1 MTLSRR
7 AFAAGALAS
16 ALVLAGC
23 GSATDDRSEAQV
35 SSTWTAPAG
44 LSGELTL
51 YSANPQELT
60 DDLVSAFT
68 KASGVKVHVFAGET
82 GKVTAKLDAEWA
94 NPQADIA
101 YLASWTPAAKYAADG
116 RALAYRPAESDKIRD
131 GWAGKGDLFTGRD
144 GSALTLVV
152 NTKAISAKPQDWAD
166 LTGPDYKG
174 KVVMPDPRESGTA
187 RDLIAAM
194 TAAWGKDKTWELF
207 DKLFANGMTVHGAN
221 GPALDDVTAGSHAV
235 VLGGVDYSAYDA
247 IAKGEP
253 LQVISPS
260 SGTTVT
266 PRPVF
271 ILKDSKNPAA
281 AKAFLDFMFAQQ
293 GQQISAAHKM
303 IPARPDVAVADGT
316 RKFEDVKQLAF
327 TWDQVKTSGAD
338 VLAEFT
344 KRYLGAA

>member
-1 MTLSRR
+1 MSMSRR
-7 AFAAGALAS
+7 AFAAATLAS

-23 GSATDDRSEAQV
+23 GSAADDTAKTAV
-35 SSTWTAPAG
+35 TSTWTAPAG

-60 DDLVSAFT
+60 DDLVAAFT
-68 KASGVKVHVFAGET
+68 KASGVKVNVFAGET
-82 GKVTAKLDAEWA
+82 GKITAKLDAEWA

-116 RALAYRPAESDKIRD
+116 RTLPYRPAGSDQIRA
-131 GWAGKGDLFTGRD
+131 GWAGKDDAFVGRD

-152 NTKAISAKPQDWAD
+152 NTKATTARPQDWAD
-166 LTGPDYKG
+166 LAGPDYKG
-174 KVVMPDPRESGTA
+174 KVIMPDPRESGTA

-194 TAAWGKDKTWELF
+194 VAAWGKDKTWELF
-207 DKLFANGMTVHGAN
+207 DKLFANGMVVHGAN

-235 VLGGVDYSAYDA
+235 ILGGVDYSAYDA

-260 SGTTVT
+260 SGTTIT

-271 ILKDSKNPAA
+271 VLKTAKNPAA

-293 GQQISAAHKM
+293 GQQISAAHQM
-303 IPARPDVAVADGT
+303 IPARPEVSVADGT
-316 RKFEDVKQLAF
+316 RKYEDVKQLSF
-327 TWDQVKTSGAD
+327 TWDQVKSSGSD
-338 VLAEFT
+338 VLAEFS